1 MRDADYIVIVVM
13 KIEFMTIVVYP
24 PWYSISARGCAMRR
38 VDGNSSLYMVMVGG
52 LMVGGLMVGG
62 LMVGGLMVNVNWV
75 LI

>member
-1 MRDADYIVIVVM
+1 MER
-13 KIEFMTIVVYP
+13 F
-24 PWYSISARGCAMRR
+24 SARGYAMRG

-62 LMVGGLMVNVNWV
+62 LMVNVNWV